1 MNQRLSRADTIGL
14 GLMTFAFFLGAGN
27 IIFPPLEGQMAGTN
41 VLSAMSG
48 FLITA
53 VGLPLISII
62 AVARVGGG
70 LPSMTTDLP
79 KGTGTFA
86 AVLLFIIIGP
96 AFATPRTGLVAYEM
110 AIKPLTGVLEGD
122 NQLEL
127 FGDITLDKTQA
138 LVTTLFF
145 AVTLVFSWSRGKLI
159 DSIGKILTPA
169 LFLLLICLAIGV
181 IVAPQGTLSSPAESY
196 QEMAFTK
203 GFIGGYNTMDTFAA
217 LMFGMLLVDILR
229 SKGVTDPKAT
239 YKYLVIAGLIAAAG
253 LAFVY
258 ISLFWLGATSATVA
272 PGADNGGVVLAAYVQ
287 ALFGQPGQWI
297 LSGVVLLACL
307 TTAVG
312 LVSTCAD
319 YFSTLTPLR
328 YRQWVIVLSIICA
341 LVANVGLSQLIA
353 LSIPVLMALYP
364 LAIALVA
371 LTFVRPW
378 LPNPRTS
385 FRTVMGVA
393 LIFSLLDGVRS
404 ISALQK
410 VDGIKW
416 LLDKQT
422 EYMPLSGQGMAW
434 VLPTAIM
441 LVLVFLIPAKKSE
454 QGSPSKA

>member
-1 MNQRLSRADTIGL
+1 M
-14 GLMTFAFFLGAGN
+14 
-27 IIFPPLEGQMAGTN
+27 P
-41 VLSAMSG
+41 
-48 FLITA
+48 
-53 VGLPLISII
+53 LPL
-62 AVARVGGG
+62 
-70 LPSMTTDLP
+70 
-79 KGTGTFA
+79 
-86 AVLLFIIIGP
+86 
-96 AFATPRTGLVAYEM
+96 
-110 AIKPLTGVLEGD
+110 
-122 NQLEL
+122 
-127 FGDITLDKTQA
+127 
-138 LVTTLFF
+138 
-145 AVTLVFSWSRGKLI
+145 
-159 DSIGKILTPA
+159 
-169 LFLLLICLAIGV
+169 
-181 IVAPQGTLSSPAESY
+181 LS
-196 QEMAFTK
+196 
-203 GFIGGYNTMDTFAA
+203 
-217 LMFGMLLVDILR
+217 
-229 SKGVTDPKAT
+229 
-239 YKYLVIAGLIAAAG
+239 
-253 LAFVY
+253 
-258 ISLFWLGATSATVA
+258 

-441 LVLVFLIPAKKSE
+441 LVLVFLIPAKKANRARLQKPDSTMNKPADTGRR
-454 QGSPSKA
+454 QAFPSQNALSQLHSNFTSLTHCYPSFIHFREDRHVQSQTPYRFNAVYLHLTPYRM